1 VQVLPRLNVFVFL
14 RGFAFVDRSFD
25 CVCCS
30 SVTFLWIFVFFLFF
44 NYLLELWMYIPWY
57 PFEFVFEL
65 FFFTFL
71 VLYYICHLKKM
82 EVWGKYFAISQK
94 KVWPIYYSVYQAW
107 TTYCRPNISIKR
119 RCPPKAKRRW
129 LVVYDMKKILKNSF
143 PPLTYLFYPQYSNFV
158 LNKNFGTHFLKKNFP
173 WKQIFPNL
181 I

>member
-1 VQVLPRLNVFVFL
+1 MFINKISLYSKKKYPDTLSSLYLNF
-14 RGFAFVDRSFD
+14 
-25 CVCCS
+25 
-30 SVTFLWIFVFFLFF
+30 
-44 NYLLELWMYIPWY
+44 
-57 PFEFVFEL
+57 

-158 LNKNFGTHFLKKNFP
+158 LNKNFGKHILIFFPLKFENKFWNIFS
-173 WKQIFPNL
+173 QFFPNL
-181 I
+181 N

>member
-94 KVWPIYYSVYQAW
+94 KVWPIYYSVW
-107 TTYCRPNISIKR
+107 KLLFRPPTFAQR
-119 RCPPKAKRRW
+119 
-129 LVVYDMKKILKNSF
+129 
-143 PPLTYLFYPQYSNFV
+143 PPLNPKMPLKMVCRNFV
-158 LNKNFGTHFLKKNFP
+158 T
-173 WKQIFPNL
+173 
-181 I
+181 